1 MVAVGNE
8 VMAERFAAQMLVDRP
23 ARDSLEVVR
32 GLLAVQG
39 QDARRARLAIRARSE
54 GLTAA
59 DVDRALTVDRSMLIT
74 WLNRGTLHLVA
85 QEDYSWL
92 QALTTPQLLAGNARR
107 LAQEGVPPDDAERG
121 VDVVI
126 HALGEF
132 GPLDR
137 EALRQRLDAARV
149 RTEGQAIVHLLA
161 LASLRGLIVRG
172 PMVGRRHAFVLVR
185 EWLSDPDP
193 VDRDVALA
201 ELARRYLAGHGPAD
215 DRDLAK
221 WAGITLGM
229 ARAALRSIESEIRE
243 RPDRLVELRVRRPTA
258 GLPPPLL
265 LGAFDPVLLGWSSR
279 AEIVGE
285 HGSVVTSNGL
295 FRPFALVDGR
305 AAGTWTVR
313 GGAVALQPF
322 DTLAP
327 GAAEALDEDARDV
340 ARFLAAPAG
349 SD

>member
-1 MVAVGNE
+1 MVAVGSQ
-8 VMAERFAAQMLVDRP
+8 VMAERFAAQMLIDRP
-23 ARDSLEVVR
+23 ARDPLEVVR
-32 GLLAVQG
+32 GLLAVQA
-39 QDARRARLAIRARSE
+39 QDARGARLAIRARSE

-59 DVDRALTVDRSMLIT
+59 DVDRALTVDRSMLVT

-85 QEDYSWL
+85 REDYPWL
-92 QALTTPQLLAGNARR
+92 QALTTPQLLSGNARR